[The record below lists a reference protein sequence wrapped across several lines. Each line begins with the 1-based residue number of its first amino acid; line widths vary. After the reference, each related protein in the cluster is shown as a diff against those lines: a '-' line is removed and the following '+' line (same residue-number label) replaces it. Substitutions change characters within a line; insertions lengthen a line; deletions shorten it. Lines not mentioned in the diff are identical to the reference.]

1 MAVDAF
7 LKLDGID
14 GESQDKEHK
23 GEIDILSWA
32 WGGASTGSF
41 NLGGGGASGKASF
54 TDIQLVKYYDKASPN
69 LMAKLADGTHIKEA
83 TLVARKAGGSSAIE
97 FLKIKLTDVIIT
109 SVNFGGS
116 GDDDRYTENVSL
128 ACAKFEVAYQAQKN
142 DGGKDGGEIKAGW
155 NIQTNELA

>member
-23 GEIDILSWA
+23 GEIDILSWS

-54 TDIQLVKYYDKASPN
+54 QDIHLMKYSDKASPN

-83 TLVARKAGGSSAIE
+83 TLFARKAGGPSAIE
-97 FLKIKLTDVIIT
+97 FLTIKLTNVII
-109 SVNFGGS
+109 SPVSFRGS
-116 GDDDRYTENVSL
+116 SG
-128 ACAKFEVAYQAQKN
+128 A
-142 DGGKDGGEIKAGW
+142 
-155 NIQTNELA
+155 